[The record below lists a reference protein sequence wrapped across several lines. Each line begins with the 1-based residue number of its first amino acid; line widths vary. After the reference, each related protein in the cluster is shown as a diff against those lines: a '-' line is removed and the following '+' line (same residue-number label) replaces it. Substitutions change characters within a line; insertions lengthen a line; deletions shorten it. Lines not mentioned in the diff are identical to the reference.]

1 MNSYCKRQV
10 LIFYRLEKKK
20 TKKKKQMGGGGVHL
34 RNPRELMRGGKP

>member
-20 TKKKKQMGGGGVHL
+20 LKKKQMGGEFIFEIL
-34 RNPRELMRGGKP
+34 EN

>member
-10 LIFYRLEKKK
+10 LIFYRLKKK
-20 TKKKKQMGGGGVHL
+20 KLKKKQMGGGVHL